1 MSALNIKINYKSL
14 TSPKSSMAASSVQK
28 VCCPRARS
36 NQIGLFWD
44 LLPISD
50 LIGGAVGAA
59 PEFRKFWMLS
69 PAARAGWHCRGGA
82 GWAGMN
88 LQG

>member
-1 MSALNIKINYKSL
+1 MSASNIKTNNKSL
-14 TSPKSSMAASSVQK
+14 TGPKSPMAVSSVQK
-28 VCCPRARS
+28 FCSPRARS
-36 NQIGLFWD
+36 NRISLFRD
-44 LLPISD
+44 LLPISYP
-50 LIGGAVGAA
+50 IGGAVGAA

-82 GWAGMN
+82 GWAGVN